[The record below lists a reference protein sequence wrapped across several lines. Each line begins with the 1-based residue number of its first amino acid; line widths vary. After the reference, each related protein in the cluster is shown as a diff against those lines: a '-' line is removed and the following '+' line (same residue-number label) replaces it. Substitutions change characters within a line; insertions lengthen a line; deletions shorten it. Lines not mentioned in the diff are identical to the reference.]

1 MVTKKTKTEG
11 RQRELESNKWK
22 EGKTDTVEDEEEE
35 ILPKLTGMPI
45 EVHIRRHTQF
55 ILIILFILYLAVTT
69 SPEGELW
76 LFSGYTQF
84 AITLLIWVPGVRW
97 AENEGHLKKYNLDLV
112 WGRSFIM
119 WRTNAGKD
127 FIEWLAQYNLFWR
140 RVGDVWVVT
149 VFFIMILMFLLL
161 AWQATLAWQIPKT
174 SAVSPKMMIGLP
186 GLNPIIPL
194 WYGIL
199 ALVVAMV
206 VHEFSHGILSRVA
219 DVKIKALGLLLFIFP
234 IGAFVEPDE
243 EEMKTMARWERM
255 RLYSAGPGS
264 NMVIAIVFSLL
275 FSWGMVASL
284 EPSNDGVLSASV
296 IVDYGGEEAG
306 LEPWMLITA
315 VNDQEVNNAL
325 DFSDIM
331 NETYA
336 GQTVNVSVLN
346 KGQPETYQAVL
357 SDKGSYY
364 LKYYPDYY
372 ESWMSGKGF
381 MGIAVVNPEVVT
393 DSLSHPGSSGGS
405 MLQYITLPF
414 QKLQPFPDH
423 FTAIFEP
430 TGIPGILP
438 EGLFWVLANSFYW
451 IFWLNLMV
459 GLTNALP
466 AVPLDGGFIFADA
479 VTGILDQFKG
489 GLTEER
495 KEGIVDN
502 LVGVMAFTVIFLV
515 VWQLIGPRLV
525 GIDPVILDANINAT
539 ETQGWTGDVFE
550 FDASLS
556 EGAFV
561 TYEWDFGDGNTATG
575 ESVSH
580 AWSEGGLYFVV
591 LTAKDGEDRQ
601 SVEFEQVS
609 INHNQSGEGSVS
621 GGSDDSIGVTINPYI
636 ESVNV
641 YLNITGD
648 NGFPFLTSEIT
659 VTISGPSGTEFSES
673 YSLNDGQTQSIQFST
688 NKGELIGEWELL
700 LEADDP
706 ASDFTYDYDW
716 YNYYLSSD

>member
-1 MVTKKTKTEG
+1 MT
-11 RQRELESNKWK
+11 
-22 EGKTDTVEDEEEE
+22 EEEE
-35 ILPKLTGMPI
+35 KIQADWTGMPI
-45 EVHIRRHTQF
+45 EVHVRRHFQF
-55 ILIILFILYLAVTT
+55 ILVVLFVLYLAIKT
-69 SPEGELW
+69 SPEDESW

-84 AITLLIWVPGVRW
+84 AILLLIWVPGMRW
-97 AENEGHLKKYNLDLV
+97 AQNEGHLEKFNLDLV
-112 WGRSFIM
+112 WGRSFVM
-119 WRTNAGKD
+119 WRTDAGKK
-127 FIEWLAQYNLFWR
+127 FIENISKYNLFWR

-149 VFFIMILMFLLL
+149 VFLIMILMFLLL
-161 AWQATLAWQIPKT
+161 AWQATLAWNIPKS

-186 GLNPIIPL
+186 GLNPVIPL

-219 DVKIKALGLLLFIFP
+219 DVKIKALGLLMFIFP
-234 IGAFVEPDE
+234 VGAFVEPDE
-243 EEMKTMARWERM
+243 EEMKNMKRWERM

-275 FSWGMVASL
+275 FSWVMVDSL

-296 IVDYGGEEAG
+296 VMDYGGSEAG
-306 LEPWMLITA
+306 LEPWMLITS
-315 VNDQEVNNAL
+315 VNDQEVNNAQ

-346 KGQPETYQAVL
+346 KGQPETYQATL

-381 MGIAVVNPEVVT
+381 MGIAVVDPELVT
-393 DSLSHPGSSGGS
+393 DSLAHPGNSGGS

-414 QKLQPFPDH
+414 QKLQPFPEH
-423 FTAIFEP
+423 FTALFEP

-438 EGLFWVLANSFYW
+438 ENLFWILANCFYW

-466 AVPLDGGFIFADA
+466 AVPLDGGFIFADG
-479 VTGILDQFKG
+479 VSGILDQFKQG
-489 GLTEER
+489 MTEER
-495 KEGIVDN
+495 KEVIVDN
-502 LVGVMAFTVIFLV
+502 LVGVLAFTVVFLV
-515 VWQLIGPRLV
+515 IWQLVGPRIV
-525 GIDPVILDANINAT
+525 GFDPVILDANIGVS

-550 FDASLS
+550 FDAEMS

-575 ESVSH
+575 EIVSH
-580 AWSEGGLYFVV
+580 SWSEGGLYFVV
-591 LTAKDGEDRQ
+591 LTAKDSEDRQ
-601 SVEFEQVS
+601 SVEFQQIS
-609 INHNQSGEGSVS
+609 INHNQSGDGDVN
-621 GGSDDSIGVTINPYI
+621 GGSEASIDVSANPYI
-636 ESVNV
+636 EMVKI
-641 YLNITGD
+641 YANITGQS
-648 NGFPFLTSEIT
+648 GLPFVTSEVT
-659 VTISGPSGTEFSES
+659 VTITGPSGTEFSES
-673 YSLNDGQTQSIQFST
+673 YSLNNNQVQAIEFVADGGDLVGDWT
-688 NKGELIGEWELL
+688 LL
-700 LEADDP
+700 LESDNP
-706 ASDFTYDYDW
+706 ASDFAYDYDW
-716 YNYYLSSD
+716 YNYYPSNA

>member
-1 MVTKKTKTEG
+1 MATKKKETE
-11 RQRELESNKWK
+11 
-22 EGKTDTVEDEEEE
+22 VEAVEEEVE
-35 ILPKLTGMPI
+35 ILPKLTGLPI
-45 EVHIRRHTQF
+45 EIHIRRHFQF
-55 ILIILFILYLAVTT
+55 ILVVLFVLFLAIRT
-69 SPEGELW
+69 SPEDESW

-84 AITLLIWVPGVRW
+84 AVLLLIWVPGMRW
-97 AENEGHLKKYNLDLV
+97 AQNEGHLEKFNLDLV
-112 WGRSFIM
+112 WGRSFVM
-119 WRTNAGKD
+119 WRTDAGKD

-149 VFFIMILMFLLL
+149 VFLIMILMFLLL
-161 AWQATLAWQIPKT
+161 AWQATLAWSIPKT

-186 GLNPIIPL
+186 GLNPVIPL

-219 DVKIKALGLLLFIFP
+219 DVKIKALGLLMFIFP
-234 IGAFVEPDE
+234 VGAFVEPDE
-243 EEMKTMARWERM
+243 EEMKNMKRWERM

-275 FSWGMVASL
+275 FSWVMVDSL
-284 EPSNDGVLSASV
+284 EPSNDGVLSANV
-296 IVDYGGEEAG
+296 VMDYGGSEAG
-306 LEPWMLITA
+306 LEPWMLITS
-315 VNDQEVNNAL
+315 VNDQEVNSAQ

-346 KGQPETYQAVL
+346 KGQPETYQATL

-372 ESWMSGKGF
+372 EPWMSGKGF
-381 MGIAVVNPEVVT
+381 MGIAVVDPELIT
-393 DSLSHPGSSGGS
+393 DSLAHPGSSGGS

-414 QKLQPFPDH
+414 QKLQPFPEH
-423 FTAIFEP
+423 FTSLFEP

-438 EGLFWVLANSFYW
+438 DNLFWILANCFYW

-466 AVPLDGGFIFADA
+466 AVPLDGGFIFADG
-479 VTGILDQFKG
+479 VSGILDKFKQG
-489 GLTEER
+489 MTEER
-495 KEGIVDN
+495 KEVIVDN
-502 LVGVMAFTVIFLV
+502 LVAFLAFSVIFLV
-515 VWQLIGPRLV
+515 IWQLVGPRIV
-525 GIDPVILDANINAT
+525 GFDPVILDANINTSRT
-539 ETQGWTGDVFE
+539 EGWTGDVFE
-550 FDASLS
+550 FDAEMS

-601 SVEFEQVS
+601 SVEFQQIS
-609 INHNQSGEGSVS
+609 INHNQTDEGNV
-621 GGSDDSIGVTINPYI
+621 GAGSEESITITANPYI
-636 ESVNV
+636 EMVKIYINVTGVNDI
-641 YLNITGD
+641 LPSN
-648 NGFPFLTSEIT
+648 SEVT
-659 VTISGPSGTEFSES
+659 VTITGPSGTEFSES
-673 YSLNDGQTQSIQFST
+673 YSLNNGQTESIKFVADEGDSV
-688 NKGELIGEWELL
+688 GEWTVL
-700 LEADDP
+700 LESNNPNTPPSSPSFD
-706 ASDFTYDYDW
+706 YDYNW
-716 YNYYLSSD
+716 LNYYPSNV